1 MAVGVELLLGLV
13 LNLVILYSTG
23 RGGTAKC
30 LRGGVLYIYME

>member
-1 MAVGVELLLGLV
+1 VGVELLLGLV

-30 LRGGVLYIYME
+30 LRGGGPIHIHGVS